1 MAQELKQII
10 DLLKEMKT
18 ANNTNTKSFDR
29 LLASISNK
37 LDMMEGNSASEEL
50 IKAYWGEL
58 TKTVYD
64 KYNMTLAKFSDIEKA
79 LRAVYEVQNE
89 HVKNNDFK
97 DLFEIFTKNMNGF
110 YTEAKQQKAILA
122 GLEAKLYDFIN
133 NKSDKDDILR
143 TITLLRGDFENLNHA
158 YKSTI
163 DNINQNLKS
172 ILSGLINMD
181 QTNLGLSIKDE
192 IAVMHRATDDIVN
205 YLRTIHE
212 RDLVLEKLL
221 ANVATNESL
230 KLTQGV
236 IDSIIEKSE
245 EISQRI
251 VNLADKSDVEG
262 LQTAAAIIN
271 NKVENVL
278 TKEEF
283 AKITI
288 KTDDLV
294 SQADEVK
301 QTLAKVTQDIEA
313 IPNTKLLEKSLQKL
327 FKKLD
332 SLAKDISKANV
343 KGDVFD
349 IDNKLNVFKDELATI
364 KNIVVDLNE
373 ITESKVLSTINDIS
387 FAQESNDIKNH
398 VSEMLKGLPQ
408 KEDINKILLD
418 SEKNSAVISKL
429 IERTDNLA
437 DRLDSLPTHKDIAA
451 LNSNQV
457 SLVEN
462 LQGIPNKEDIERLS
476 AKADEIEEMI
486 DKLNFDS
493 EFENIYD
500 RTSSLQNWLEESKIS
515 EHAREIYSQLP
526 QKADQKDVL
535 TILQTTEK
543 IVKGLEELSHNTDA
557 KKVTRTVAELYG
569 MIDDLKNDLIS
580 TEEMHNDSILVQLA
594 ELKNSVSG
602 LTTGEEF
609 GNFAEDLKDFTEKV
623 ARINEDIYGNI
634 SENQVLQKE
643 IMERIENIDFSYV
656 IQNINANFESLNEAM
671 QDSIAESNRE
681 VSRRVSDVKNRL
693 VSMSEYINSGLKV
706 NEGEIKRAISEIK
719 EILLNKKSNFD
730 GIGFERSHT
739 SDSVSNYLV
748 ELRELLD
755 TSNKGLTEELKAQF
769 LKIESDIERF
779 KSLNDNQFAQIIE
792 RLEHYESSTVRDNTS
807 TEDFEAS
814 ISEITEIKS
823 MMKGLG
829 DSFNDL
835 NAVEGSPERRIA
847 VFVNRKLR
855 DLTDNLE
862 EMATNITN
870 GIQQGF
876 AYNSELIE
884 EKTNAL
890 SDLIRDLRH
899 SSTDNIEMYE
909 RLTVTDNK
917 LIDFKQEL
925 ELLSTDVISNFTEK
939 TDRMIKELAPI
950 KEMISCL
957 AIQMPD
963 GSAQNEKVKEQL
975 GILHSSVQEDLI
987 ECTKYSKS
995 TYERL
1000 EAAYSH
1006 ILDQLSDSE
1015 KNIKDFILGD
1025 IDSVIIK
1032 IDNLESSLAQIT
1044 PPSAEQMAEF
1054 NEFVSQIHQ
1063 FRDEQK
1069 EFLNAVAEDIKV
1081 TITEKLTEH
1090 HNEIKSMLSVIV
1102 NNDEIL
1108 QAIDELKRSFRARV
1122 NDLTFNSDK
1131 VSQAQAS
1138 DAVFSANEFEEVFE
1152 ESDND
1157 KIISDIKDDFS
1168 KFASLI
1174 TDLSGDNE
1182 EIQNVL
1188 ATLLEKID
1196 TLNPTKVKKS
1206 ELQNIQSSDEKD
1218 FDSIAIV
1225 EDNEFDFI
1233 KAFDL
1238 LKQDIKNLRNDI
1250 EKVLPPDLKV
1260 EDLNAESVNMFD
1272 NELLLTLSDKV
1283 DGLVKYINTDWLDE
1297 IKTYIAGNDIQA
1309 KLEEI
1314 NEKIDFLSLSD
1325 HSDWVDEIK
1334 KVLNQ
1339 LNTNDLVNESSKEI
1353 QAMLGLI
1360 NDKIDILA
1368 DSTPNIDLMENVK
1381 DTIEN
1386 LHEKESK
1393 NQAAR
1398 NNEIKEI
1405 IESLNFK
1412 IDDLAAAD
1420 TSLDIQDIKETINEL
1435 GNKIEILDNVD
1446 NIEDIKY
1453 TLVDVNEKINSII
1466 SDDTSKN
1473 SLAELKVYLDAID
1486 EKVDLIVTD
1495 DTNEQAILELRTYL
1509 STIEDKINAVLSDN
1523 TTKDTADELKTYL
1536 DTIDA
1541 KIDLIA
1547 ETSNYDESLSEL
1559 QDALNEVSDS
1569 INLLK
1574 PVDEKVAKL
1583 SDSDVK
1589 MTSMLEILN
1598 HKIDSLAKN
1607 QEDDGEFS
1615 KQSVDDV
1622 KHLILAQMNYIE
1634 KLERNNKTDAF
1645 RKCLHEL
1652 TYEVNNLNLNSNSTT
1667 KQIQK
1672 TLKDMKDS
1680 IMDAV
1685 VTIFQQVSFIEES
1698 EDIKEFVEEKTDV
1711 INQNLEEVTKQL
1723 KQITNSVADPEY
1735 TYSMQD
1741 IESDL
1746 AKLRLA
1752 LNEIQDK
1759 EKAAQ
1764 AVEFANITTNLNK
1777 ITSSVEEL
1785 QNSLTQDEIKD
1796 LKIDIFNLQEQ
1807 TQRLLISSG
1816 ESYNALNSGLED
1828 FGRFITDNLSYK
1840 VDHVTRMLEKSSDS
1854 DKVMR
1859 QALIYMGE
1867 WIDSA
1872 SESMNKISTNSDEII
1887 DMKSI
1892 IQDLKASVPEQTD
1905 ILNSI
1910 EEKFDEQQERLS
1922 FFEKQISKLAGI
1934 EEKFEQ
1940 QQERI
1945 DRLEMAI
1952 EKVLTAVEDIDDSKV
1967 TRKIDKIDK
1976 QLAKLSTNIEKLAS
1990 YVD

>member
-1 MAQELKQII
+1 MAQDIKQII
-10 DLLKEMKT
+10 DLLKEMKA

-37 LDMMEGNSASEEL
+37 LDMMAGNSASEEL

-79 LRAVYEVQNE
+79 LKAVYEVQNE

-133 NKSDKDDILR
+133 NKSDKEDILR

-192 IAVMHRATDDIVN
+192 IEVMHKATDDIVN

-221 ANVATNESL
+221 SNVATNESL

-236 IDSIIEKSE
+236 IDSIIAKSE

-262 LQTAAAIIN
+262 LQNAAAIIN

-462 LQGIPNKEDIERLS
+462 LQGIPNKDDIERLS
-476 AKADEIEEMI
+476 AKADEIEDMI
-486 DKLNFDS
+486 DKLNFDD

-500 RTSSLQNWLEESKIS
+500 RTSSLQSWLEESKIS

-526 QKADQKDVL
+526 QKAEQKDVL
-535 TILQTTEK
+535 SILQTTEK
-543 IVKGLEELSHNTDA
+543 IVKGLEELSHNVDA
-557 KKVTRTVAELYG
+557 KKVTRTVSELYG
-569 MIDDLKNDLIS
+569 MIDELKNDLIS

-594 ELKNSVSG
+594 ELKNSVAG

-656 IQNINANFESLNEAM
+656 IQNINANFESLNESM

-706 NEGEIKRAISEIK
+706 NEGEIKRAIAEIK
-719 EILLNKKSNFD
+719 EILMNKKSNFD
-730 GIGFERSHT
+730 GVGFERNNT
-739 SDSVSNYLV
+739 SEAVSNYLV

-755 TSNKGLTEELKAQF
+755 TSNKGLTEELNAQF

-779 KSLNDNQFAQIIE
+779 KSLNDNQFAQI
-792 RLEHYESSTVRDNTS
+792 LEKLENFETSTVKNNTNSEEFESSIN
-807 TEDFEAS
+807 
-814 ISEITEIKS
+814 EITEIKS
-823 MMKGLG
+823 MMKDLG
-829 DSFNDL
+829 DSFSDINS
-835 NAVEGSPERRIA
+835 VEGSPERRIA

-862 EMATNITN
+862 EMVTNITN
-870 GIQQGF
+870 GVQQGF

-884 EKTNAL
+884 EKTNVL
-890 SDLIRDLRH
+890 SELIRDLRH

-925 ELLSTDVISNFTEK
+925 ELLSTDVISNFSEK
-939 TDRMIKELAPI
+939 TDKMLKELAPI

-957 AIQMPD
+957 AVQMPEG
-963 GSAQNEKVKEQL
+963 GSQNEKVKEQL

-1006 ILDQLSDSE
+1006 IIDQLSDSE

-1032 IDNLESSLAQIT
+1032 IDNLESSLAQIS

-1054 NEFVSQIHQ
+1054 NEFVAQIHE

-1081 TITEKLTEH
+1081 TITEKLNEH
-1090 HNEIKSMLSVIV
+1090 HNEIKSMLTVIV

-1108 QAIDELKRSFRARV
+1108 QAIDDLKRSFRTKI
-1122 NDLTFNSDK
+1122 NDLNINSETARNSKNSDE
-1131 VSQAQAS
+1131 VFAS
-1138 DAVFSANEFEEVFE
+1138 NEFEEVFE

-1157 KIISDIKDDFS
+1157 KIISEIKDDFT
-1168 KFASLI
+1168 KFAALI
-1174 TDLSGDNE
+1174 SDLSGDNE
-1182 EIQNVL
+1182 EIQKVL

-1196 TLNPTKVKKS
+1196 SINLTKFKKS
-1206 ELQNIQSSDEKD
+1206 ELHNIQNQDEKELD
-1218 FDSIAIV
+1218 NIAIV
-1225 EDNEFDFI
+1225 EDSEFDFI

-1238 LKQDIKNLRNDI
+1238 LKQDIKNLSESI
-1250 EKVLPPDLKV
+1250 EKVLPQDVKV
-1260 EDLNAESVNMFD
+1260 EDIIADSVNSFD
-1272 NELLLTLSDKV
+1272 NELLTTLSEKV
-1283 DGLVKYINTDWLDE
+1283 DGLVKYINTDWLEE

-1309 KLEEI
+1309 KLDEI
-1314 NEKIDFLSLSD
+1314 NEKIDFLSLLD

-1368 DSTPNIDLMENVK
+1368 DSTNDIVLMENVK

-1393 NQAAR
+1393 NQLAR
-1398 NNEIKEI
+1398 NNEIKGI
-1405 IESLNFK
+1405 LESLNFK
-1412 IDDLAAAD
+1412 IDDLAASD

-1453 TLVDVNEKINSII
+1453 TLVDVSEKINSII
-1466 SDDTSKN
+1466 TDDTNKDA
-1473 SLAELKVYLDAID
+1473 LAELKDYLNTID

-1495 DTNEQAILELRTYL
+1495 DTNEQAIFELKTYL
-1509 STIEDKINAVLSDN
+1509 ATIEDKINAVLSDS

-1547 ETSNYDESLSEL
+1547 ETSNYDESLSDL
-1559 QDALNEVSDS
+1559 QDILNEVSDS

-1583 SDSDVK
+1583 SDADVK

-1634 KLERNNKTDAF
+1634 KLERNNKTEAF

-1685 VTIFQQVSFIEES
+1685 VTIFQQVSFAEES
-1698 EDIKEFVEEKTDV
+1698 EDIKDFVEEKTDV

-1723 KQITNSVADPEY
+1723 KQITNSVADPDY

-1764 AVEFANITTNLNK
+1764 AIEFANITTNLNK

-1840 VDHVTRMLEKSSDS
+1840 VDRVTRMLEKSSDS

-1887 DMKSI
+1887 DMKSV
-1892 IQDLKASVPEQTD
+1892 IQDLKDSLPEQTD
-1905 ILNSI
+1905 ILTSI

-1922 FFEKQISKLAGI
+1922 FLEKQISKLAGF
-1934 EEKFEQ
+1934 EGKFEQ

>member
-1 MAQELKQII
+1 MAQDIKQII
-10 DLLKEMKT
+10 DLLKEMKA

-79 LRAVYEVQNE
+79 LKAVYEVQNE

-97 DLFEIFTKNMNGF
+97 ELFEIFTKNMNGF

-133 NKSDKDDILR
+133 NKSDKEDILR

-181 QTNLGLSIKDE
+181 QTNIGLSIKDE
-192 IAVMHRATDDIVN
+192 IEVMRKATDDIVN

-262 LQTAAAIIN
+262 LQNAAAVIN

-462 LQGIPNKEDIERLS
+462 LQGIPNKDDIERLS
-476 AKADEIEEMI
+476 VKADEIEDMI
-486 DKLNFDS
+486 DKLNFDD

-500 RTSSLQNWLEESKIS
+500 KTTSLQSWLEESKIS

-526 QKADQKDVL
+526 QKAEQKDVL
-535 TILQTTEK
+535 SILQTTEK
-543 IVKGLEELSHNTDA
+543 IVKGLEELSHNVDA
-557 KKVTRTVAELYG
+557 KKVTHTVAELYS
-569 MIDDLKNDLIS
+569 MIEELKNDLIN
-580 TEEMHNDSILVQLA
+580 TEEMHNDSILVHLA
-594 ELKNSVSG
+594 ELKNSVAG

-623 ARINEDIYGNI
+623 AQINEDIYGNM
-634 SENQVLQKE
+634 SENQMLQKE

-656 IQNINANFESLNEAM
+656 IQNINANFEALNESM

-681 VSRRVSDVKNRL
+681 VSRKVSDVKNRL

-706 NEGEIKRAISEIK
+706 NEGEIKRAIAEIK
-719 EILLNKKSNFD
+719 EILMNKKPNFD
-730 GIGFERSHT
+730 GVGFERDNT
-739 SDSVSNYLV
+739 TESVSNYLA
-748 ELRELLD
+748 ELRDLLD
-755 TSNKGLTEELKAQF
+755 TSNKGLTEELNAQF

-779 KSLNDNQFAQIIE
+779 KSINDEQFTQILE
-792 RLEHYESSTVRDNTS
+792 RLEQ
-807 TEDFEAS
+807 FEAS
-814 ISEITEIKS
+814 AVKDSNNSEDFDSSINEITEIKS
-823 MMKGLG
+823 MMKDLG

-835 NAVEGSPERRIA
+835 TGAEGSQERRVA

-862 EMATNITN
+862 EMVTNITN
-870 GIQQGF
+870 GVQQGF

-884 EKTNAL
+884 EKTNVL
-890 SDLIRDLRH
+890 SELIKDLRH

-925 ELLSTDVISNFTEK
+925 ELLSTDVISNFSEK
-939 TDRMIKELAPI
+939 TDKMLKELAPI

-957 AIQMPD
+957 AIQTPE
-963 GSAQNEKVKEQL
+963 GSIQSEKVKEQL

-1006 ILDQLSDSE
+1006 IIDQLSDSE
-1015 KNIKDFILGD
+1015 KNVKDFIMGD
-1025 IDSVIIK
+1025 IDSVIRK
-1032 IDNLESSLAQIT
+1032 IDNMESSLAQIT

-1054 NEFVSQIHQ
+1054 NEFVAQIHE

-1081 TITEKLTEH
+1081 TITEKLNEH
-1090 HNEIKSMLSVIV
+1090 HNEIKSMLTVIV

-1108 QAIDELKRSFRARV
+1108 QAIDELKRSFRTKI
-1122 NDLTFNSDK
+1122 NDLKINSDADDG
-1131 VSQAQAS
+1131 AQNS
-1138 DAVFSANEFEEVFE
+1138 DESLPSNEFEEVFE
-1152 ESDND
+1152 VTEND
-1157 KIISDIKDDFS
+1157 KIISEIKDDFA
-1168 KFASLI
+1168 KFAALI
-1174 TDLSGDNE
+1174 SDLSGDNE
-1182 EIQNVL
+1182 EIQKVL
-1188 ATLLEKID
+1188 AALLEKID
-1196 TLNPTKVKKS
+1196 TIKLTKIKKS
-1206 ELQNIQSSDEKD
+1206 EQLNAGISEEN
-1218 FDSIAIV
+1218 DSNCIT
-1225 EDNEFDFI
+1225 EDGEFDFI

-1238 LKQDIKNLRNDI
+1238 LKQDIKNLKNDI
-1250 EKVLPPDLKV
+1250 EKALPQNVKV
-1260 EDLNAESVNMFD
+1260 EDINAEVVNTFND
-1272 NELLLTLSDKV
+1272 KVLTELSEKV

-1297 IKTYIAGNDIQA
+1297 IKTYIAGNEIQA
-1309 KLEEI
+1309 KLDEI
-1314 NEKIDFLSLSD
+1314 NEKIDLLSLSD

-1334 KVLNQ
+1334 KVLDQ

-1368 DSTPNIDLMENVK
+1368 NSTNDIDLMENVK

-1393 NQAAR
+1393 NQLAR
-1398 NNEIKEI
+1398 SNEIKEI
-1405 IESLNFK
+1405 LESLNFK
-1412 IDDLAAAD
+1412 VDDLAAAD
-1420 TSLDIQDIKETINEL
+1420 TSLDIQDIKETISEL
-1435 GNKIEILDNVD
+1435 GHKIEIFDNVD

-1453 TLVDVNEKINSII
+1453 TLVDVNEKINSIVA
-1466 SDDTSKN
+1466 DDTNKN
-1473 SLAELKVYLDAID
+1473 SFAELKEYLDTID
-1486 EKVDLIVTD
+1486 EKVDLIITD
-1495 DTNEQAILELRTYL
+1495 DTNEQAIAELKTYL
-1509 STIEDKINAVLSDN
+1509 GAIEDKVNAVLSDN
-1523 TTKDTADELKTYL
+1523 TTRDTADELKNYL

-1541 KIDLIA
+1541 KIDVLA
-1547 ETSNYDESLSEL
+1547 ETGNYDESLSDL
-1559 QDALNEVSDS
+1559 QEALNEVSDS

-1583 SDSDVK
+1583 SDADVK

-1607 QEDDGEFS
+1607 QVDDGEFS

-1634 KLERNNKTDAF
+1634 KLERNNKTEAF

-1652 TYEVNNLNLNSNSTT
+1652 TFEVNNLNLNSNSST

-1685 VTIFQQVSFIEES
+1685 VTIFQQVSFVEES
-1698 EDIKEFVEEKTDV
+1698 EDIKDFVEEKTDV

-1723 KQITNSVADPEY
+1723 KQITNSVADPDY

-1807 TQRLLISSG
+1807 TQRLLVSSG

-1840 VDHVTRMLEKSSDS
+1840 VDRVTRMLEKSSDS

-1887 DMKSI
+1887 DMKSV
-1892 IQDLKASVPEQTD
+1892 IQDLKSSLPEQTD

-1922 FFEKQISKLAGI
+1922 FLERQISRLAGF

-1952 EKVLTAVEDIDDSKV
+1952 EKVLTAVEEIDDSKV